1 MISKEDVIADLLKE
15 YETYG
20 TLREKLAIQLEA
32 LGAPVLGP
40 TTLDLMET
48 VTHGMAAITS
58 AAVANGFRVP
68 PKAN

>member
-32 LGAPVLGP
+32 LGFKVEAHP
-40 TTLDLMET
+40 TTLDLLVRATEGIA
-48 VTHGMAAITS
+48 GMQRV
-58 AAVANGFRVP
+58 VADSVA